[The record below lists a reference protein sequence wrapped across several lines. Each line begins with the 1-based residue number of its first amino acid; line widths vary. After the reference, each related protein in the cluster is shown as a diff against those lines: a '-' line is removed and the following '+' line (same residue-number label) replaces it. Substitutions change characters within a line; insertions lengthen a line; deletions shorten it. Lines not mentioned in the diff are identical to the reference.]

1 LYVLR
6 LNLALLKIDRHE
18 FVEQLRRKGVG
29 ASVHFLPVPLHPFF
43 AKLPLAERPC
53 RRALNLYP
61 RIVSLPLYP
70 AMTEEQVRYV
80 VACVTEIVVSNRVRM
95 RTRLTE
101 AS

>member
-1 LYVLR
+1 
-6 LNLALLKIDRHE
+6 LLKIDRHE

-53 RRALNLYP
+53 QRALTLYP

-80 VACVTEIVVSNRVRM
+80 VACVTEIVVSNRVRT
-95 RTRLTE
+95 RTQLTE